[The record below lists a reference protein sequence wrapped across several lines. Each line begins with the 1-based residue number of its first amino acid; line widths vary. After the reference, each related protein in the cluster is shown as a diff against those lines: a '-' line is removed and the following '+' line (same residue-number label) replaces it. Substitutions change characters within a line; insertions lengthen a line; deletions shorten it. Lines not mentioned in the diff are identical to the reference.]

1 MDGGTSNLCPEPV
14 VRFGTLFFGIISPLI
29 ERWYLHILLT

>member
-14 VRFGTLFFGIISPLI
+14 VRFGTLFLELFHLSLKGGI
-29 ERWYLHILLT
+29 YTFC